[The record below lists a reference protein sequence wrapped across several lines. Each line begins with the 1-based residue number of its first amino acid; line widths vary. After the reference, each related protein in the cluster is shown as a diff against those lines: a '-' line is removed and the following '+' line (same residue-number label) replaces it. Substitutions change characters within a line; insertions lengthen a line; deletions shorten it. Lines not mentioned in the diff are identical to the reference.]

1 MIELYQA
8 EWCPH
13 SHRVRERLTQLG
25 VDFVARQVETEPDD
39 RERLRRISGQ
49 TGIPVLVAEGAVLAD
64 EDEIIAW
71 LDERFGPAQAA

>member
-13 SHRVRERLTQLG
+13 SLRVRERLTQLG
-25 VDFVARQVETEPDD
+25 VDYVARQVETEPKE
-39 RERLRRISGQ
+39 RERLQELSGQ
-49 TGIPVLVAEGAVLAD
+49 TGIPVLAADGTVLTD

-71 LDERFGPAQAA
+71 LDERFGPARAA